1 MIVSEEM
8 KQKMREMRKQGIK
21 YKEIAKKLGVSESTV
36 MYWCNEK
43 ARQRVISNAISRWRS
58 KSVEERREYARKY
71 RERNPEKFN
80 YIMAKHYLRKLS
92 PEKREELVK
101 EVEEERK
108 LLGKA
113 D

>member
-1 MIVSEEM
+1 MKVDEEM

-21 YKEIAKKLGVSESTV
+21 YKEIAKKFGVSESTV

-92 PEKREELVK
+92 PEKREELVN

>member
-1 MIVSEEM
+1 
-8 KQKMREMRKQGIK
+8 MRKQGVS
-21 YKEIAKKLGVSESTV
+21 YKEIAKKFGVSDSTV

-43 ARQRVISNAISRWRS
+43 ARQRVIFNAISRWKS
-58 KSVEERREYARKY
+58 KSIEERREYARKY

-92 PEKREELVK
+92 PEKRGELVK
-101 EVEEERK
+101 EVEEEGK

-113 D
+113 ASLEKYTKNRRI